1 VTAIQHDGTGAG
13 QDLADVRDLRD
24 WLRLVDDLGELQPV
38 RGAHWDLEIGA
49 VSEANYR
56 RPSPRALLFEDVPG
70 YDAGGRVL
78 SASMSNA
85 RRLGLTL
92 RLGTDLDDRALVQAL
107 RSKPAQWIQD
117 APRYPARYVD
127 SGPILENVD
136 RGAEV
141 DLLKFP
147 VPRWHEGDGGRYIGT
162 GCAVFTTDPNTG
174 AVNAG
179 AYRMQVQDG
188 GRATSINIESGKH
201 GALHVRE
208 WFAKEGRAPVTA
220 SLGHDPLLLVV
231 AGTEVP
237 RDISELDYAGA
248 VLGRA
253 VDVVRGEVTGLPIP
267 ATAEVAVEG
276 WLYPD
281 RRADEGP
288 FGEWTGYYSGGTEPV
303 LTMDVERVYY
313 RTDPVLLGAPPGKPP
328 HDYSYMRSVMKSAM
342 IHDALEATGLPGL
355 QGVWAHEVGGGRQ
368 LLAVSIE
375 QRYAGHVRQAGLL
388 TSQLPAAAYMNK
400 FVIVVDHDVD
410 PRNLSELMWAVC
422 TRTEP
427 GRDIDVLRET
437 WGSRVDPLREP
448 GAPAYNSR
456 AVIDA
461 CRPFERLDGFPQVAE
476 ASREL
481 IDRVTR
487 RWPEVLGGAV

>member
-1 VTAIQHDGTGAG
+1 MTATAG
-13 QDLADVRDLRD
+13 RRPLTPPQLGD
-24 WLRLVDDLGELQPV
+24 VDDLRSWLQLVEGLGEVHHVP
-38 RGAHWDLEIGA
+38 GAHWDLEIGA

-56 RPSPRALLFEDVPG
+56 RPSPRALLFDDVPG
-70 YDAGGRVL
+70 YPLGSRVL

-85 RRLGLTL
+85 RRLGITL
-92 RLGTDLDDRALVQAL
+92 RLGTDLDDRSLVQAL
-107 RSKPAQWIQD
+107 RSKPGQWEVD
-117 APRYPARYVD
+117 AARHPARYVD
-127 SGPILENVD
+127 SGPVLENVD
-136 RGAEV
+136 RGDAV

-162 GCAVFTTDPNTG
+162 GCAVFTTDPHTG
-174 AVNAG
+174 TVNAG

-188 GRATSINIESGKH
+188 GRAVSVNIESGKH

-208 WFAKEGRAPVTA
+208 WFAKEGRAPITA
-220 SLGHDPLLLVV
+220 SLGHDPLLLIV

-237 RDISELDYAGA
+237 RDVSELDYAGA
-248 VLGRA
+248 VLGRP

-267 ATAEVAVEG
+267 ATAEIAVEG

-288 FGEWTGYYSGGTEPV
+288 FGEWTGYYSGGVEPV
-303 LTMDVERVYY
+303 LTMDVERVYH
-313 RTDPVLLGAPPGKPP
+313 RTDPILLGAPPGKPP

-342 IHDALEATGLPGL
+342 IHDALESTGLPGL
-355 QGVWAHEVGGGRQ
+355 HGVWAHEAGGGRQ
-368 LLAVSIE
+368 LLAVAIE
-375 QRYAGHVRQAGLL
+375 QGYAGHVRQAGLL

-400 FVIVVDHDVD
+400 FVVVVDHDVD
-410 PRNLSELMWAVC
+410 PRDLTEVMWAVC

-427 GRDIDVLRET
+427 GRDIDLLHHT

-448 GAPAYNSR
+448 GSPAYNTR

-461 CRPFERLDGFPQVAE
+461 CRPFERLGGFPKVAE

-487 RWPEVLGGAV
+487 KWPEVLGGSA